1 MGVIAGIIAAIKHGS
16 TLITGVFIGY
26 EIAASGK
33 PEESIE
39 NSNVGSENRHNYD
52 SYFNVTFE
60 NGTTGIILI
69 AVVIVVIV
77 IVGFFFTAA
86 SAVHRE
92 GEREMKIQ
100 MKMKDNCSS

>member
-39 NSNVGSENRHNYD
+39 NSNVGSENRHNYY
-52 SYFNVTFE
+52 SFFNITFE
-60 NGTTGIILI
+60 DGDTGTIVIIE
-69 AVVIVVIV
+69 VIVFIAIV
-77 IVGFFFTAA
+77 IVGFFLY
-86 SAVHRE
+86 
-92 GEREMKIQ
+92 
-100 MKMKDNCSS
+100 